1 MQRRQFLILSASSLG
16 GVLLAQC
23 GIPQG
28 SISSANSTPVFKSEK
43 GRLEVDL
50 TIGSTIFSFNGQRGN
65 LFSYNQQIPGPRLEV
80 SAGDRVRIRATNR
93 LSESTNLH
101 YHGLHISPQDS
112 ADNIFLELS
121 PGETYTYEFTIP
133 ENHYSTTAYYHP
145 HLHGSVADQVFAGLG
160 GIFVVRG
167 ELDEI
172 PEVKAAQEEFIFLK
186 DFDLAQETRGRHSRM
201 IGREGSTLTV
211 NGEVN
216 PSFTLPAGGLLR
228 LRMVNASNAR
238 FYRLQLEN
246 HPFYLIATDAGAIA
260 SPRQLSEL
268 LLSPGERA
276 EVLVKGDAESAEYR
290 LLNLPYNRV
299 GMMGSA
305 MMGEGMMGNRGMM
318 RNDNDSPQTLAT
330 LTYSGEVESQ
340 PLPETLIPVEG
351 LPEPET
357 VRELTLNHGMFP
369 GRGMQFLINGQA
381 FDPQRVDTRVTVG
394 TVEDWII
401 RNTGT
406 LDHPFHLH
414 TNPFQVITRNGE
426 AVRDRAWKDTVLVP
440 RGERIRIRIPFQDFA
455 GKTVYHCHILDH
467 EELGMMGNIVMQ

>member
-23 GIPQG
+23 GTPKE
-28 SISSANSTPVFKSEK
+28 SSSNSSSNATPVLKSEN
-43 GRLEVDL
+43 GLLEVDL
-50 TIGSTIFSFNGQRGN
+50 NLDSGTFSFDGQQGN
-65 LFSYNQQIPGPRLEV
+65 LLSYNQQIPGPRLEA
-80 SAGDRVRIRATNR
+80 SPGDTVRIRATNF

-101 YHGLHISPQDS
+101 YHGLHISPQEP
-112 ADNIFLELS
+112 ADHIFLELS

-133 ENHYSTTAYYHP
+133 ENHHSMTAYYHP
-145 HLHGSVADQVFAGLG
+145 HFHGLVADQVFAGLG

-167 ELDEI
+167 ALDEI

-186 DFDLAQETRGRHSRM
+186 DFDLTGNSRNRHSRM
-201 IGREGSTLTV
+201 MGREGSTLTV

-216 PSFTLPAGGLLR
+216 PSFSIPSGGLLR

-238 FYRLQLEN
+238 FYRLKLEN

-260 SPRQLSEL
+260 SVRELSEL

-276 EVLVKGDAESAEYR
+276 EVLIKGDAESGEYR
-290 LLNLPYNRV
+290 LLNLPYQRG
-299 GMMGSA
+299 GM
-305 MMGEGMMGNRGMM
+305 GMMGNGMMGRGMM
-318 RNDNDSPQTLAT
+318 GGEDDSPQTLAT

-340 PLPETLIPVEG
+340 PLPENLIPVEE

-394 TVEDWII
+394 TVEDWEI

-406 LDHPFHLH
+406 MDHPFHLH
-414 TNPFQVITRNGE
+414 TNPFQVIRRNGE
-426 AVRDRAWKDTVLVP
+426 AVSNREWKDTVLVP
-440 RGERIRIRIPFQDFA
+440 QGETVRIRIPFRQFR
-455 GKTVYHCHILDH
+455 GKTVYHCHVLDH
-467 EELGMMGNIVMQ
+467 EDLGMMGNIVMQ